1 MLCLILT
8 SCESN
13 SGRRGAERTI
23 EVAFQIPTDPSIVE
37 EKVVMLSVK
46 RETFFATSPNL
57 YTYKIKR
64 LKNRTVN
71 FIQIK
76 SSEPYL
82 PNDTIMWRFNK

>member
-1 MLCLILT
+1 MLCLILA
-8 SCESN
+8 SCGSK
-13 SGRRGAERTI
+13 SGRRSIERTT
-23 EVAFQIPTDPSIVE
+23 EVTFQIPTDPSIVE
-37 EKVVMLSVK
+37 EKVVMLTVK

-64 LKNRTVN
+64 IANNTVT

-82 PNDTIMWRFNK
+82 PKDTIMWRFNK